1 MSNYWAL
8 LVLLFIPCIW
18 WAQRKTRV
26 DLGRRQ
32 LRLSG
37 IIRSAI
43 IVLLALAL
51 AQPEIYQ
58 STASLSVV
66 YLLDISESVLPAD
79 IQTALRWIE
88 ETTDSGQLDH
98 VRYIPF
104 GANSA
109 AFDRLDQASRVEIA
123 DNPAPGV
130 IGQTGTNIEAALE
143 SALESFAPHHLK
155 RVVLMTDGNENMGRF
170 GTMVSRLKAEGVQV
184 HTMPLRARSDHDVWI
199 ETIMAPSDV
208 TSEEQFPL
216 EVHVF
221 SQTNTSGRV
230 EVREGS
236 RTLGDR
242 EVQLVQG
249 INRVAFE
256 TNVKGESG
264 PVTLEAEV
272 TTPEDTFLE
281 NNKFRNSVVVN
292 GQPRILYVEG
302 RGQSAQYLPAA
313 LRTEGYT
320 VTSLDAAALPSKPAE
335 LDSYDAVLLSDVA
348 RNNLSGPQ
356 MTALASYVRDL
367 GGGFI
372 LSGGENTYGGE
383 DGYSETEIEKI
394 LPVTF
399 DAKRPHRSTA
409 MIVVVDKSGSMGGPD
424 FAYTKEAAK
433 APLAILA
440 NTDHFGVLAFDS
452 AFFWA
457 APFQAAENRT
467 EIAQLISELIP
478 GGETDIYPPLEAAYN
493 QLVNDESEVKHV
505 ILLSDGHTAKDPFQ
519 SLVEKMAQARI
530 TVSTVALGTGADKAL
545 LASIAEWGKGRAYI
559 VTDAS
564 RVPQIFQDESE
575 LATGITLRESPFVPV
590 VRKNVQ
596 LLRGIDFKAAPRL
609 LGYVATK
616 PKDESHVLLE
626 SNRKEPVLARWQF
639 GLGKTAA
646 FTSDLKNRWAADWL
660 RWNGYSKFWSQLV
673 RETMRNRDNSE
684 LDLHVVQD
692 GYRARITVEAIDKDG
707 RFRNSL
713 DAQLRVVTPD
723 QSISDVAV
731 RQTGPGFYE
740 ADFALTS
747 KGAYIFRL
755 IGESGAV
762 SRTLAYSYPEEFHFY
777 PTNTAPLRAISEAT
791 NGKFQP
797 APEDIFRRDGQTTRV
812 PLRLWPIFASL
823 ALFLYFGDVY
833 LRRVRFE

>member
-8 LVLLFIPCIW
+8 LVLLLIPCIW

-26 DLGRRQ
+26 DLGRKQ

-37 IIRSAI
+37 IIRSTI
-43 IVLLALAL
+43 IVLLAIAL
-51 AQPEIYQ
+51 AQPEIYR
-58 STASLSVV
+58 STASLSVI
-66 YLLDISESVLPAD
+66 YLLDISESILPAD
-79 IQTALRWIE
+79 IQSALRWIE
-88 ETTDSGQLDH
+88 ETTDSGNPDH

-104 GANSA
+104 GANAA
-109 AFDRLDQASRVEIA
+109 AFDTLERARQVEIA
-123 DNPAPGV
+123 DNPGPEV
-130 IGQTGTNIEAALE
+130 IGETATNIEAAVDT
-143 SALESFAPHHLK
+143 ALQNFAPHHLK
-155 RVVLMTDGNENMGRF
+155 RLVLMTDGNENAGRVA
-170 GTMVSRLKAEGVQV
+170 TMVSRLKAEGVQV

-199 ETIMAPSDV
+199 ETVMAPSDV
-208 TSEEQFPL
+208 TSEEQFPI

-221 SQTNTSGRV
+221 SQINTSGRV

-236 RTLGDR
+236 RKLGDR

-256 TNVKGESG
+256 ANVKGESG
-264 PVTLEAEV
+264 PITLEAEV
-272 TTPEDTFLE
+272 RAAEDTFLE
-281 NNKFRNSVVVN
+281 NNKFRSSVLVN

-320 VTSLDAAALPSKPAE
+320 VTSIDAAALPSRPAE

-348 RNNLSGPQ
+348 RTNLSGPQ

-383 DGYSETEIEKI
+383 DGYSETDIEKI

-399 DAKRPHRSTA
+399 HAKRPHRSIA

-433 APLAILA
+433 APLEILA

-452 AFFWA
+452 TFFWA
-457 APFQAAENRT
+457 APFQAAENRV
-467 EIAQLISELIP
+467 EIAHSISELVP

-519 SLVEKMAQARI
+519 SLLEKMAQAKI
-530 TVSTVALGTGADKAL
+530 SVSTVALGTGADKAL
-545 LASIAEWGKGRAYI
+545 LASIAQWGKGRAYI

-616 PKDESHVLLE
+616 PKDESHVVLE
-626 SNRKEPVLARWQF
+626 SDRKEPVLARWQF

-646 FTSDLKNRWAADWL
+646 FTSDLKNRWAVDWL

-673 RETMRNRDNSE
+673 RETMRNHDNSE
-684 LDLHVVQD
+684 LDLHVVQNGD
-692 GYRARITVEAIDKDG
+692 RARITIDAIDKDG
-707 RFRNSL
+707 RFRNRL
-713 DAQLRVVTPD
+713 DSQLRVLTPD

-731 RQTGPGFYE
+731 RQEGPGFYQ

-747 KGAYIFRL
+747 KGPYVFRL

-762 SRTLAYSYPEEFHFY
+762 SRTLAYSYPDEFHFY

-797 APEDIFRRDGQTTRV
+797 APEDIFRRDGETTRV

-823 ALFLYFGDVY
+823 ALLLYFGDVY
-833 LRRVRFE
+833 LRRVRIE